1 MEKNTGYILWQ
12 VGNSWNRKMEN
23 SLAPLNIS
31 QVQFILM
38 AGMDRFSQNK
48 CHVRQRDLSKYC
60 KTDINVTSQ
69 ALRKLE
75 SKGMI
80 ERTYRPGNNK
90 SRYPVLTDLGKN
102 TLAKAYKI
110 SEQNHAEFFKNTQES
125 QHLSQ
130 ALIRLL
136 KGTVT

>member
-1 MEKNTGYILWQ
+1 MEKNTGYLLWQ
-12 VGNSWNRKMEN
+12 VANNWNRHIE
-23 SLAPLNIS
+23 SGLAPLKIS

-38 AGMDRFSQNK
+38 AGLDRFAQNK
-48 CHVRQRDLSKYC
+48 CHVRQQDLSKYC

-80 ERTYRPGNNK
+80 DRIYRKGTNK

-102 TLAKAYKI
+102 TLAKAHEV
-110 SEQNHAEFFKNTQES
+110 SQTAHTDFFTDGNS
-125 QHLSQ
+125 QLNQ
-130 ALIRLL
+130 TLARILRP
-136 KGTVT
+136 